1 MIVIVVGIGLWTHK
15 CHRDGY
21 VPIEWMVQMHIVG
34 HDAVVARQRWALDG
48 TPIPLAI
55 CVIDLTVVVAVEC
68 NAAVMS
74 AR

>member
-1 MIVIVVGIGLWTHK
+1 
-15 CHRDGY
+15 